1 MMTNRLPPHVTFPP
15 GVIFQAL
22 DDEAV
27 LLDLAS
33 ERYLILN
40 ELGKRMWEL
49 LSENGDTSIAVK
61 QLLLEY
67 EVDEDTLHRD
77 MSTWIEKLNELGLV
91 NAQE

>member
-1 MMTNRLPPHVTFPP
+1 MKNPQLPSYVSFSPEVL
-15 GVIFQAL
+15 FQAL

-33 ERYLILN
+33 ERYLVLN

-49 LSENGDTSIAVK
+49 LSENGDTATAIG

-67 EVDEDTLHRD
+67 EVDEATLRKD
-77 MSTWIEKLNELGLV
+77 MVNWIGRLIELDLV
-91 NAQE
+91 SASG